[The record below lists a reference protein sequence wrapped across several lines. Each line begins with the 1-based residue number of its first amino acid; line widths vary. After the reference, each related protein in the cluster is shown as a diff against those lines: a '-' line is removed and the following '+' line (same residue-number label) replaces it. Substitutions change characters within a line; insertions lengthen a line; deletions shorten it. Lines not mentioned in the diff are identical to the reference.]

1 MNKVPM
7 TEAGYKNLQD
17 ELKKLVNKERPAIIA
32 AITEARGHGD
42 LSENAEYQYA
52 KEQQSLIESKI
63 SELENT
69 IVQAEIIDISK
80 LSGKEIMFG
89 ATVKIKDNE
98 TGEQSTY
105 QIVGEYESDIENK
118 KISISSPMAR
128 GLIGKSVNDVVE
140 INSPKGIKYYNVISI
155 KFQ

>member
-7 TEAGYKNLQD
+7 TEAGFKNLQD
-17 ELKKLVNKERPAIIA
+17 ELKKLVNTERPAIIA

-52 KEQQSLIESKI
+52 KEQQNLIESKI

-80 LSGKEIMFG
+80 LSGKEIKFG
-89 ATVKIKDNE
+89 ATVKIKDKE

-118 KISISSPMAR
+118 KLSINLS
-128 GLIGKSVNDVVE
+128 LIH
-140 INSPKGIKYYNVISI
+140 I
-155 KFQ
+155 